1 MYYLTLQDCD
11 VNLEEEVRKIKQA
24 APYII
29 ITGEAG
35 SESAQYYVCCESK
48 TWIESKNLKDS
59 LTDLLATYYVFDI
72 AYPSALAPMFIFM
85 QHFVWGVN
93 DEQVVPTS
101 TGKLISNLAKF

>member
-1 MYYLTLQDCD
+1 MTMYYLTLQDCE

-24 APYII
+24 APYI

-59 LTDLLATYYVFDI
+59 LTDLLATYY
-72 AYPSALAPMFIFM
+72 
-85 QHFVWGVN
+85 GVN
-93 DEQVVPTS
+93 DEQVVATS
-101 TGKLISNLAKF
+101 TGILISNLAKF